1 MQPDVPAQRSNAAAM
16 AAMKSGNYAEAQAI
30 LQDALRQSP
39 RELSLWL
46 NLAAARRAMGRH
58 ADALAAVDHALSLE
72 PRLFMGL
79 LMRASLL
86 QAMGRKREAGEAYG
100 IAVTL
105 GETQE
110 NLDPPTQRALA
121 QARAAHATYIQEM
134 ADFLRPVVDQGAAR
148 GSSADA
154 RRMTFFTDQ
163 LLGRRKI
170 YTQQP
175 THYHYPDMPAIEFYD
190 RDECPWLPTLE
201 AATAD
206 IRRELEAVL
215 AEQALA
221 GAFVP
226 YIDYRDD
233 RPMDQWAE
241 LNHSPRWSA
250 FHLLQ
255 HGVPVPGNA
264 DRCPKAMAVLEQ
276 MPQPRMIRRSPAAM
290 FSVLK
295 PRTRI
300 PPHTGV
306 ANTRLVVHLPLVVPP
321 GCGFRVGNETRE
333 WQMGVAWA
341 FDDTIE
347 HEAWNDGDQVRVVMI
362 FDIWSPRLSAAER
375 DFIAHV
381 MSAMDDF
388 QADQPSG
395 GFGATPLTPAKPS
408 GGGGFSSL

>member
-16 AAMKSGNYAEAQAI
+16 AAMKSGNYADAHAI
-30 LQDALRQSP
+30 LEEALRQSP
-39 RELSLWL
+39 GELPLWL

-58 ADALAAVDHALSLE
+58 ADALAAVDQVLTVE
-72 PRLFMGL
+72 PRLFMAL

-86 QAMGRKREAGEAYG
+86 QALGRKREAGEAYG
-100 IAVTL
+100 VAVAL
-105 GETQE
+105 GETQQ
-110 NLDPPTQRALA
+110 NLDPPTQRALD
-121 QARAAHATYIQEM
+121 QARKAHAAHVQEM

-148 GSSADA
+148 GTSADA
-154 RRMTFFTDQ
+154 RRMAFFTDQ
-163 LLGRRKI
+163 VLGRRKV

-190 RDECPWLPTLE
+190 REECPWLPTLE

-206 IRRELEAVL
+206 IQAELAAIL
-215 AEQALA
+215 AEEALA

-226 YIDYRDD
+226 YIDYRDGL
-233 RPMDQWAE
+233 PLDQWAE
-241 LNHSPRWSA
+241 LNRSPRWSA

-255 HGVPVPGNA
+255 HGLPVPGNA
-264 DRCPKAMAVLEQ
+264 DRAPKTMAVLEQ

-290 FSVLK
+290 FSILK

-321 GCGFRVGNETRE
+321 GCGFRVGNQTRE
-333 WQMGVAWA
+333 WKVGVGWA

-347 HEAWNDGDQVRVVMI
+347 HEAWNDSDQVRVVMI

-375 DFIAHV
+375 DFIAHIIA
-381 MSAMDDF
+381 AMDDF
-388 QADQPSG
+388 QAQQTEAAG
-395 GFGATPLTPAKPS
+395 GFGATPLTPKAA
-408 GGGGFSSL
+408 GGGFSSL